1 MRHESTSLD
10 ALVPVLRQLIL
21 AELLVRS
28 SGKPMYR
35 VELARRL
42 GVSPSSLQRPLSAMV
57 RTGILRA
64 VRHGREVHYE
74 PNRENPLLPE
84 LESLVRK
91 TRGLADVI
99 RAALRPF
106 GDRARLAFIYGSMA
120 AGNERPSS
128 DVDLFVVGDATLGEL
143 SQVLGNAERTLGREV
158 NAVVRTADEFR
169 SRLQTK
175 NHFIRSLLDKPKLFV
190 VGTEHDLGE
199 LTGAEARGAAP
210 DEQGRAPGALG
221 RGRKKSSRR
230 QR

>member
-99 RAALRPF
+99 RATLEPF
-106 GDRARLAFIYGSMA
+106 AERVALAFIYGPMA

-143 SQVLGNAERTLGREV
+143 S
-158 NAVVRTADEFR
+158 
-169 SRLQTK
+169 
-175 NHFIRSLLDKPKLFV
+175 
-190 VGTEHDLGE
+190 
-199 LTGAEARGAAP
+199 
-210 DEQGRAPGALG
+210 
-221 RGRKKSSRR
+221 
-230 QR
+230 